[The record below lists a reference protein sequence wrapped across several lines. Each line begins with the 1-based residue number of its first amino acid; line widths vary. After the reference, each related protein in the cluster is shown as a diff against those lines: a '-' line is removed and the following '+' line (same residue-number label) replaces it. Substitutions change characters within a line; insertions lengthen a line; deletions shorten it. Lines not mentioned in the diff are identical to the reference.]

1 MCSGRLTRGY
11 FSMMNNEK
19 RPDGERPPEEDPNE
33 RYRQLFK
40 RSWIWFL
47 LAILIFFAYR
57 LFINPPSAANNLL
70 GLNQVAEYVR
80 NGSVQRIVVQGDDII
95 VEISDSDRRRSRKE
109 SGESVLDSLKTFG
122 VTADQLA
129 AIPIDV
135 ERAPNSGAFFSWLI
149 MLLPMILIFGFFIF
163 IMRQAGAGGQNRAMQ
178 FGRSRAKKMEEA
190 DRPTVT
196 FEDVAGS
203 DEAKQELQE
212 VVEFLKE
219 PEKFAGPGRAHPQRG
234 ADGRISG
241 HRQDFVGQS
250 GGR

>member
-1 MCSGRLTRGY
+1 MANVLRKKTR
-11 FSMMNNEK
+11 
-19 RPDGERPPEEDPNE
+19 NE

-40 RSWIWFL
+40 RSWIWIL
-47 LAILIFFAYR
+47 LAVLLFFAYR
-57 LFINPPSAANNLL
+57 MFVNPPSSASNLL

-95 VEISDSDRRRSRKE
+95 VEISESERRRSRKE
-109 SGESVLDSLKTFG
+109 SGESLLDSLKTFG
-122 VTADQLA
+122 VTADQLS

-135 ERAPNSGAFFSWLI
+135 ERAPNSGAFFNWLI

-219 PEKFAGPGRAHPQRG
+219 AGKVRGPGRAYSQG
-234 ADGRISG
+234 CVDGGLAG
-241 HRQDFVGQS
+241 HGQDAAGEG
-250 GGR
+250 GGRRSRRALLQHQRL